1 MFQQASPKPNRPPQ
15 IKARATLKQ
24 QTKITEDKIAELDKR
39 LEDLPNVR
47 EELVEKYRKE
57 KEMQLKVDANY
68 DYLGEREVENS
79 MLFDAVVEQ
88 KFEKEINEIDI
99 ENEQS
104 QFRLTEHPTF

>member
-1 MFQQASPKPNRPPQ
+1 MTKEKVQEEIDILSQKGVNVTEIA
-15 IKARATLKQ
+15 Q

-99 ENEQS
+99 ENEQKS
-104 QFRLTEHPTF
+104 FYRRR